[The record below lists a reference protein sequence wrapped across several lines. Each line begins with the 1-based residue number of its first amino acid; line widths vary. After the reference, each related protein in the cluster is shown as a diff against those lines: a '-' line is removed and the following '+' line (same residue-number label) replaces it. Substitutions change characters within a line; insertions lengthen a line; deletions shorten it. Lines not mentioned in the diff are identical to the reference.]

1 MGRRHRA
8 AVRTAV
14 VPKLEVT
21 RLGQRLGFGW
31 AGNRHLLADRFLY
44 DPARSEPVWDYGHAD
59 RLLPGGREAW
69 AVLRPGRDAATLRSF
84 VLPHPAAAAAGAKP
98 GRSTLHPNGIADAT
112 ER

>member
-1 MGRRHRA
+1 PG

-44 DPARSEPVWDYGHAD
+44 DPAASEPVWDYGHAD
-59 RLLPGGREAW
+59 KVLPRGAETW
-69 AVLRPGRDAATLRSF
+69 VVIRPGRDAATLRSF
-84 VLPHPAAAAAGAKP
+84 VLPHPTVAARPSGGTP
-98 GRSTLHPNGIADAT
+98 GRSILHPNGVADAAQ
-112 ER
+112 